1 MWFSLN
7 VCIFGPTE
15 FLGFIGW
22 YFSSYL
28 GNLGQLFFKK
38 SSSAPL
44 SLLFSLIFE
53 LQLYIFILLVFSHRL
68 LKLYLFCFS
77 SFPTM
82 IFRLGCNQL
91 SSDFFFQFRYCT
103 CHL

>member
-7 VCIFGPTE
+7 FFIFG
-15 FLGFIGW
+15 FLGFIGIYW

-28 GNLGQLFFKK
+28 GNLGQLFFQEF
-38 SSSAPL
+38 SSAPL
-44 SLLFSLIFE
+44 SLLFF
-53 LQLYIFILLVFSHRL
+53 LLLFSHRL

-91 SSDFFFQFRYCT
+91 SSDFFFQFTYCT